1 MTRSHLTATQN
12 MFTAAVIH
20 ADHIRHSNA
29 ENNIRRKNR
38 KRSSE
43 ATRSWAEGL
52 SEELK
57 WCVHLHFTFNT
68 GQYQSASVKTNHL
81 CVDTR
86 FSSAS
91 LTRVRAE
98 NSFTRLHTPTLFVS
112 MNVCVCVCLTPSS
125 SPPADDAPFWL
136 PRWGW
141 SQEGVSV
148 IGGSPSQSRWI
159 QSTAVYPSVSVSLS
173 LWLRH
178 VLILT
183 SSASPTEQS
192 WVSETEK
199 LDFKRF
205 SVTVFESDLP
215 PVLKMRSAFG
225 APFGCWYRG
234 RRSLF
239 VLAGAGLWARD
250 CIISTSTYIQ
260 QWIPEWAKI

>member
-1 MTRSHLTATQN
+1 

-57 WCVHLHFTFNT
+57 WCVHLHFNFNT

-86 FSSAS
+86 FRSAS

-112 MNVCVCVCLTPSS
+112 MNVCVCVLDSLFISSSWWCSILVAAVRLESGGRVRNRWVSIPEQVDPKHRCLPVCFCLSLVMTPSCAH
-125 SPPADDAPFWL
+125 PD
-136 PRWGW
+136 
-141 SQEGVSV
+141 
-148 IGGSPSQSRWI
+148 II
-159 QSTAVYPSVSVSLS
+159 SVSYRTVMGQWDRKT
-173 LWLRH
+173 WL
-178 VLILT
+178 
-183 SSASPTEQS
+183 
-192 WVSETEK
+192 
-199 LDFKRF
+199 
-205 SVTVFESDLP
+205 
-215 PVLKMRSAFG
+215 
-225 APFGCWYRG
+225 
-234 RRSLF
+234 
-239 VLAGAGLWARD
+239 
-250 CIISTSTYIQ
+250 
-260 QWIPEWAKI
+260 